1 MQCPNALAPNEA
13 PVKCIETSGEVSLVR
28 SLNGQKIMLELVN
41 YGVYNIRYILYM
53 IPSLKVRQQKR
64 TTCLHIW
71 AGHQSW
77 RAISILEV

>member
-1 MQCPNALAPNEA
+1 
-13 PVKCIETSGEVSLVR
+13 
-28 SLNGQKIMLELVN
+28 MLELVN
-41 YGVYNIRYILYM
+41 YGAYM
-53 IPSLKVRQQKR
+53 IPIRKVRQQKR